1 MKTNNRFIALII
13 ILLSATVARAQDTL
27 VVDGRTYKKMMSLVE
42 LKAVV
47 MHNNGML
54 TWKSQYETNQ
64 YVIIVER
71 SRDSVTF
78 SKAGTVAA
86 ASDTGVH
93 EYRFLD
99 YNQARAA
106 SGVIYYRLK
115 LKDKIGNVEYSDAIS
130 VAINRPMEGVNK

>member
-1 MKTNNRFIALII
+1 MKTYNHIIALIVVV
-13 ILLSATVARAQDTL
+13 LVATVAHAQDTL
-27 VVDGRTYKKMMSLVE
+27 VVDGRTYKKMIGLVE
-42 LKAVV
+42 LKAIV

-64 YVIIVER
+64 SVIIVER

-86 ASDTGVH
+86 AADTGIH

-106 SGVIYYRLK
+106 SGIIYYRLK
-115 LKDKIGNVEYSDAIS
+115 LKDKIGNIEYSEPIS
-130 VAINRPMEGVNK
+130 VAINHPIEAVNK